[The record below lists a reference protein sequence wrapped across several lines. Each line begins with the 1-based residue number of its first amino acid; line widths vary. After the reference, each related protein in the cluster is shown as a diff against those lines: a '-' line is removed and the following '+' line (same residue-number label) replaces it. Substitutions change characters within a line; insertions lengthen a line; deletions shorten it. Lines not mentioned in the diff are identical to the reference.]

1 MRHGKPDFD
10 FSRRVKATDF
20 AHIIQEYDTAGIV
33 DQPST
38 QAMELVQCCNAV
50 VVSDLARSHL
60 SAQALMLENIVLSSA
75 LFREVPLP
83 YPNNGNFTFSV
94 SIWAVLLRVAWLLG
108 YSQNGESFK
117 VASNRA
123 KAAAGVLMQLA
134 EEHGS
139 VLLIGHGILNRL
151 LAKELRKQGWRAKI
165 SPSSKHWAFGVY
177 KMKTSIPIPQKIS
190 YKRAIE

>member
-20 AHIIQEYDTAGIV
+20 VHIVHEYDAAGIV

-38 QAMELVQCCNAV
+38 QALERAQQCNAV
-50 VVSDLARSHL
+50 VVSDLIRSHL
-60 SAQALMLENIVLSSA
+60 SAQALMLENIVLSSV
-75 LFREVPLP
+75 LFKEVPLP
-83 YPNNGNFTFSV
+83 YPSKGSLKLSI

-123 KAAAGVLMQLA
+123 KAAAGVLIQLA

-139 VLLIGHGILNRL
+139 VLLVGHGGMNRL
-151 LAKELRKQGWRAKI
+151 LAKELRKQGWIVEIAQ
-165 SPSSKHWAFGVY
+165 SSEHWGFGVY
-177 KMKTSIPIPQKIS
+177 NMKSPVSMPHKIASI
-190 YKRAIE
+190 